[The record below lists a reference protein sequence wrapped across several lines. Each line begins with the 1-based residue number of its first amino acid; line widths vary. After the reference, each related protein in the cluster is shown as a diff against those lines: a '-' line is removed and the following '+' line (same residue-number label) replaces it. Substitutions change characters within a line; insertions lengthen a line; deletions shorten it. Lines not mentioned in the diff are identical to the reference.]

1 MDEPFLQSALEKI
14 GERNVLSIKVMRNK
28 FSGEPAS
35 YGFVNFDN
43 DHQAL
48 MAMHKLNGKV
58 IPNTN
63 PVRFTYLPNFHRW
76 ICIFSQPVRFK
87 LNHQST
93 RLTPGEPDLSIWVG
107 DLTPEV
113 DDLELYK
120 FFAARFDT
128 VRTAKGKAT
137 PWLARASKKDDAF
150 LLQLSLIIMDT
161 AKATVSFALA
171 VKKNNKQRFAPWWE
185 SRGWAK
191 SPSE

>member
-63 PVRFTYLPNFHRW
+63 PVRFTYLPNFHR
-76 ICIFSQPVRFK
+76 
-87 LNHQST
+87 
-93 RLTPGEPDLSIWVG
+93 
-107 DLTPEV
+107 
-113 DDLELYK
+113 
-120 FFAARFDT
+120 
-128 VRTAKGKAT
+128 
-137 PWLARASKKDDAF
+137 
-150 LLQLSLIIMDT
+150 
-161 AKATVSFALA
+161 
-171 VKKNNKQRFAPWWE
+171 
-185 SRGWAK
+185 
-191 SPSE
+191 

>member
-63 PVRFTYLPNFHRW
+63 PVRFTNLPN
-76 ICIFSQPVRFK
+76 
-87 LNHQST
+87 L
-93 RLTPGEPDLSIWVG
+93 G
-107 DLTPEV
+107 
-113 DDLELYK
+113 ELYLIFLIACK
-120 FFAARFDT
+120 IQIEPSKHKADSRRTGLVYLGRRPNSRSGRFG
-128 VRTAKGKAT
+128 VVQIFRNSI
-137 PWLARASKKDDAF
+137 RHCSH
-150 LLQLSLIIMDT
+150 S
-161 AKATVSFALA
+161 
-171 VKKNNKQRFAPWWE
+171 QR
-185 SRGWAK
+185 
-191 SPSE
+191 